1 MRFLQAITLGFD
13 FVSSGVINGFA
24 DVPASLS
31 VLGARRDVTPPLP
44 ELAAATSL
52 ELRVFVDG
60 HMAETFFGGALKT
73 PLFACVL
80 F

>member
-24 DVPASLS
+24 DVPPSLS

-60 HMAETFFGGALKT
+60 HMAETFFGGA
-73 PLFACVL
+73 
-80 F
+80 